1 MTALTEQPSPTHADF
16 DGLGGVISPDRLA
29 TLIRH
34 LTVGSDPESVPV
46 IAPFTGRT
54 LAQLPVSSEA
64 AVDTAFAIAGKAQ
77 RFWAQTSVAQR
88 SRIMLRFH
96 DLILDRREE
105 GLDIVQLETGKARNH
120 AVEELLDVAI
130 TARHYARVAS
140 KLLKPRK
147 RSGAFPI
154 LTSAVELHHPKG
166 VIGAIS
172 PWNYPLTLAVGDA
185 IAALM
190 AGNAVVLKPDL
201 QTTLTA
207 LWAIDLLYE
216 AGLPEGLFGVVAGD
230 GAVVGPMITERGD
243 YIMFTGS
250 TGVGRQVAARCGERL
265 VGCSMELGGKNAM
278 IVCDDANIK
287 KAAEV
292 AERAS
297 FANAGQLCISMER
310 IYVHTSIFDEFVQAL
325 ADRLAKVRLKA
336 EIGWDSDMGSLI
348 SRKQLETVNRHV
360 DDAIAKGATVVS
372 GGKPRPDVG
381 PFYFDPTVLT
391 NVSPDM
397 VCFGE
402 ETFGPVVSVYPFDTE
417 AQAIRL
423 VNDSDYGL
431 NASVLTRDER
441 RGREIGSK
449 IQAGT
454 VNVNEGYA
462 TAWSSHGSPMG
473 GWGDSGLGRRHGS
486 EGILKYTEAQTIG
499 TQRIMG
505 WGTPPFL
512 THKQWADS
520 LVLFVRGMKAAG
532 KK

>member
-1 MTALTEQPSPTHADF
+1 MTALFEETSRTQADSE
-16 DGLGGVISPDRLA
+16 GLDTVISPDRLA

-34 LTVGSDPESVPV
+34 LSVGHDAELAPV
-46 IAPFTGRT
+46 IAPFNGRT
-54 LAQLPVSSEA
+54 VAHIPLSSEA
-64 AVDTAFAIAGKAQ
+64 AVDTAFAIARKAQ
-77 RFWAQTSVAQR
+77 EHWAHTSVAAR
-88 SRIMLRFH
+88 ARIMLRFH

-105 GLDIVQLETGKARNH
+105 VLDIVQLETGKARNH

-130 TARHYARVAS
+130 TARHYARVAGG
-140 KLLKPRK
+140 LLKPRK
-147 RSGAFPI
+147 QSGAFPL

-185 IAALM
+185 IPALL

-216 AGLPEGLFGVVAGD
+216 AGLPDGLFGVVSGE
-230 GAVVGPMITERGD
+230 GSVVGPMITERGD

-278 IVCDDANIK
+278 IICDDANIK
-287 KAAEV
+287 KAAEI

-310 IYVHTSIFDEFVQAL
+310 IYVHSSVMDDFLRAFS
-325 ADRLAKVRLKA
+325 DRLAKVRLKA
-336 EIGWDSDMGSLI
+336 EIGWESDMGSLI
-348 SRKQLETVNRHV
+348 SHKQLETVNRHV
-360 DDAIAKGATVVS
+360 GDAVTKGATVIC
-372 GGKPRPDVG
+372 GGKPRPDIG
-381 PFYFDPTVLT
+381 PFYFEPTVLT

-397 VCFGE
+397 VCSGE
-402 ETFGPVVSVYPFDTE
+402 ETFGPVVSIYPFDTE
-417 AQAIRL
+417 AQAIAL
-423 VNDSDYGL
+423 ANETTYGL
-431 NASVLTRDER
+431 NASVITRDER
-441 RGREIGSK
+441 RGREIASK
-449 IQAGT
+449 LHAGT

-462 TAWSSHGSPMG
+462 TAWSSLGSPMG
-473 GWGDSGLGRRHGS
+473 GWGDSGLGRRHGT
-486 EGILKYTEAQTIG
+486 EGIMKYTEAQTIG

-520 LVLFVRGMKAAG
+520 LTLFVRGMKAVG